1 MCLRE
6 LVSGI
11 ITTVAWVDPW
21 PGKILQATGTTKKKK
36 KKAFILILLI
46 YMLAFYAFL
55 LFVVNLLERV
65 TCRFSHSLGFA
76 DMFVVQF
83 NTSL

>member
-1 MCLRE
+1 
-6 LVSGI
+6 
-11 ITTVAWVDPW
+11 
-21 PGKILQATGTTKKKK
+21 
-36 KKAFILILLI
+36 
-46 YMLAFYAFL
+46 MLAFYAFL

-83 NTSL
+83 NTSLWPLSFLQIGSWTSLVFDPFGMTIKWWCVFLSEDK

>member
-21 PGKILQATGTTKKKK
+21 PGKLLQATGTTKKKK
-36 KKAFILILLI
+36 AFLLILLI

-55 LFVVNLLERV
+55 LFVVYLLERV